1 MEDYKMGFVLT
12 MGDSGKLK
20 GVISNA
26 DVRRALLKHT
36 GHLDLIRIYDIPNR
50 NPICIDENA
59 TLGEMLRKIDA
70 LNFIIL
76 FLPVI
81 DEDRRLKGAVLLN
94 NLTRG

>member
-1 MEDYKMGFVLT
+1 
-12 MGDSGKLK
+12 
-20 GVISNA
+20 
-26 DVRRALLKHT
+26 
-36 GHLDLIRIYDIPNR
+36 
-50 NPICIDENA
+50 
-59 TLGEMLRKIDA
+59 LRKIDA